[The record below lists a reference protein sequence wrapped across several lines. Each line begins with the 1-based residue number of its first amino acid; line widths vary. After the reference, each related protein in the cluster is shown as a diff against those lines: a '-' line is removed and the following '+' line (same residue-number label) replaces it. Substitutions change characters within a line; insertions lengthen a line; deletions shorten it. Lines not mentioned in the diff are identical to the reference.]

1 VYLKIITILTA
12 KCLLLFCYLGQSQN
26 IAVGDWQTH
35 LPFQNISSLTTD
47 GEQLIAGTLG
57 GVLYFNPADNS
68 VERLSTVNGLSGVD
82 VAQVHYNTNEN
93 LLIVGYNDFGID
105 IYDGNSVSTFS
116 DIKNSDIQGQK
127 QLNKIYSSDSLTYFC
142 GTFGVLVIDIVNK
155 VVLENYSLTDGSSN
169 VEAYDIALT
178 NRHIFVSTNNGVYQA
193 TKNNPNLFNAN
204 EWTLHDMEQNIL
216 PGAAT
221 KLKTNSE
228 QLYAIKGNDILLF
241 NGEEWEV
248 YFAVEDADKVNDIN
262 IKDDVLYI
270 SALISGNGK
279 VISIKDKVVLEEFTY
294 YAMQRPNDLIF
305 LNQSLYIG
313 DLWNGINKIDNGNIS
328 NFQPNGPRKQDNY
341 ALTVDGNNVLW
352 VAGGAAPGN
361 FGSSILYSDAGFYTY
376 DNITWKNED
385 KYTLKQDQFVDIL
398 SVAVNPLNGKTF
410 LGTYIYGVFE
420 INADGTIKQLDENNS
435 DLQRSLGN
443 EIGVVD
449 MAFDAQNNL
458 WMSNIKTEYPLKV
471 LTAEGEWES
480 FKPDFNPSTLT
491 VTEIMVSKFYN
502 QVWVVYY
509 RQGILVYDYGSDI
522 SATTDDKYVFLND
535 RVGSGNLPDAQVYAI
550 AEDKEGIV
558 WVGTSKGIGIFYC
571 PFELFTE
578 NGCDAITPIVDID
591 GNPNPL
597 LDSDVINCITVD
609 NGNRKWVGTNNGAWL
624 LSDDGNEFLLNFTTQ
639 NSPLP
644 SNRIADIAINES
656 SGDVFLGTG
665 KGIMS
670 YRSDATQG
678 RNSYN
683 DVVVFPN
690 PVEPDYEGPVSIKN
704 LVDGSRV
711 KITDVSGNLVYDTES
726 LGGQVVW
733 NQKDYNG
740 NAVTT
745 GVYLIFAT
753 NNDGSLA
760 YEGKLMLI
768 R

>member
-1 VYLKIITILTA
+1 M
-12 KCLLLFCYLGQSQN
+12 LLFCYLGQSQN

-35 LPFQNISSLTTD
+35 LPFQNVSSLTTD

-57 GVLYFNPADNS
+57 GVLYFNTTDNS

-82 VAQVHYNTNEN
+82 VAQVHYNTKEN
-93 LLIVGYNDFGID
+93 LLIIGYNDFGID
-105 IYDGNSVSTFS
+105 IYNGNTVNTFS
-116 DIKNSDIQGQK
+116 DIKNSNIQGQK
-127 QLNKIYSSDSLTYFC
+127 KLNSIYSSDSLTYLC
-142 GTFGVLVIDIVNK
+142 GTFGVLVVDIVNK
-155 VVLENYSLTDGSSN
+155 VVLENYSLTDGSSS
-169 VEAYDIALT
+169 VEAFDIALT
-178 NRHIFVSTNNGVYQA
+178 GRHIFVATNNGVYQA
-193 TKNNPNLFNAN
+193 EKINPNLFNAS

-216 PGAAT
+216 PGAVT
-221 KLKTNSE
+221 KLTANNE
-228 QLYAIKGNDILLF
+228 QLYALNGKDILFF
-241 NGEEWEV
+241 NSEEWEV
-248 YFAVEDADKVNDIN
+248 YFTLKDADQINDIN
-262 IKDDVLYI
+262 IKDDVLYM
-270 SALISGNGK
+270 SAQFGGNGK
-279 VISIKDKVVLEEFTY
+279 VISIKDKALLEEFTY
-294 YAMQRPNDLIF
+294 YTMQRPNDLVF
-305 LNQSLYIG
+305 LNQAVYVG
-313 DLWNGINKIDNGNIS
+313 DLWNGINKIQNNYVS

-341 ALTVDGNNVLW
+341 ALTFDQNNVLW

-361 FGSSILYSDAGFYTY
+361 FGSGILYSDAGVYTY
-376 DNITWKNED
+376 DNIAWETQN
-385 KYTLKQDQFVDIL
+385 KYTLNQDQFVDII

-420 INADGTIKQLDENNS
+420 LNPDGSIIQLDEYNS
-435 DLQRSLGN
+435 SLQRSLGN

-458 WMSNIKTEYPLKV
+458 WMSNIKTEYPIKV
-471 LTAEGEWES
+471 LTAEGKWHR

-491 VTEIMVSKFYN
+491 VTEISASKLYN
-502 QVWVVYY
+502 HIWVAYH
-509 RQGILVYDYGSDI
+509 RFGILVYDYGNDI
-522 SATTDDKYVFLND
+522 SSTADDKYVFLND
-535 RVGSGNLPDAQVYAI
+535 RAGSGNLPDAQVHAI
-550 AEDKEGIV
+550 AEGKDGIV

-571 PFELFTE
+571 PSELFTE
-578 NGCDAITPIVDID
+578 NGCDAIAPIVDID

-609 NGNRKWVGTNNGAWL
+609 NANRKWVGTNNGVWL

-644 SNRIADIAINES
+644 SNRIVDIAINES

-670 YRSDATQG
+670 YRSDATKGQ
-678 RNSYN
+678 NSYN

-711 KITDVSGNLVYDTES
+711 KITDVSGNLVYDTQS

-740 NAVTT
+740 NEVTT
-745 GVYLIFAT
+745 GVYIIFAT
-753 NNDGSLA
+753 NDDGSLA